1 MAKSG
6 ADQTTEWRKRG
17 IMRLKGKV
25 AVITGAASGIGKA
38 TVERFTEE
46 GALVIIGDI
55 QRELGE
61 ELSSEIGDNAAFK
74 YCDMTEENDVKELME
89 LAVTTFGRLDIVM
102 NNAGIVGSRGPI
114 SSTDASEFKATL
126 DILLY
131 GTFLGIKHAAPYMEK
146 QKSGSIINIASTAG
160 VTGGLGPHVYAA
172 AKHGVVG
179 LTKNVAAEL
188 CRSGVRVNCIAP
200 GSTVTPLVAAA
211 YTDDHE
217 AIEEV
222 SEIVKAKSPILDRP
236 GMPLDVANAA
246 LYLASDESG
255 NTNGHCLVVDGG
267 LTTGS
272 TPNDPP
278 HSDSMPFLR
287 EAGQRGL

>member
-1 MAKSG
+1 
-6 ADQTTEWRKRG
+6 
-17 IMRLKGKV
+17 
-25 AVITGAASGIGKA
+25 
-38 TVERFTEE
+38 
-46 GALVIIGDI
+46 
-55 QRELGE
+55 
-61 ELSSEIGDNAAFK
+61 
-74 YCDMTEENDVKELME
+74 MTEEADVEELME
-89 LAVTTFGRLDIVM
+89 AAVSTYGSLDIVM

-131 GTFLGIKHAAPYMEK
+131 GTFLGIKHAAPYMEQ
-146 QKSGSIINIASTAG
+146 QKSGSIINVASTAG

-222 SEIVKAKSPILDRP
+222 SEIVKAKSPILNRP

-272 TPNDPP
+272 TLMILPIQMLCLFFAKLDN
-278 HSDSMPFLR
+278 
-287 EAGQRGL
+287 AVCKK

>member
-1 MAKSG
+1 M
-6 ADQTTEWRKRG
+6 
-17 IMRLKGKV
+17 KGKV
-25 AVITGAASGIGKA
+25 AVVTGAASGIGKA

-74 YCDMTEENDVKELME
+74 YCDVTEENDVKELME

-188 CRSGVRVNCIAP
+188 CRSGERVNCIAP
-200 GSTVTPLVAAA
+200 G
-211 YTDDHE
+211 
-217 AIEEV
+217 
-222 SEIVKAKSPILDRP
+222 
-236 GMPLDVANAA
+236 
-246 LYLASDESG
+246 
-255 NTNGHCLVVDGG
+255 
-267 LTTGS
+267 
-272 TPNDPP
+272 
-278 HSDSMPFLR
+278 
-287 EAGQRGL
+287 